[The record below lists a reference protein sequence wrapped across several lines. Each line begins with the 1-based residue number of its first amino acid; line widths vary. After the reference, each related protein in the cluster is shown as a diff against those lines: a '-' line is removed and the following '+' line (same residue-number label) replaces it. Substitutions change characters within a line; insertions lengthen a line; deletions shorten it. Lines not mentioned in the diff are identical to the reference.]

1 MGVGGG
7 GRKFGPCGSLGA
19 GSAAC
24 AVVDEADLPD
34 SLQFFP
40 LLELLSFRSWFLN
53 HRSLAVYHAWFCVKY
68 GDIEDIVVKD
78 VGLSRYARALIAVAV
93 MSS

>member
-1 MGVGGG
+1 MQCV
-7 GRKFGPCGSLGA
+7 S
-19 GSAAC
+19 
-24 AVVDEADLPD
+24 DEADVPD
-34 SLQFFP
+34 FFTVFSIARA
-40 LLELLSFRSWFLN
+40 SFRSWFLN

-68 GDIEDIVVKD
+68 GDIEDIFVKD